1 MNPPQFVLGSRNDK
15 DKRIVLANRRT
26 LFTLTLATLAL
37 LWILQPNRALLIDM
51 LDEAQDPTVA
61 LAFLRVLKDESP
73 EVQMAL
79 AKQYARLN
87 DYPKVL
93 EHLMPLTQFDNTPF
107 LERAHNLYAISLLR
121 LSGDPK
127 QRSQARAQLVNY
139 LENLPKQLSAEQAH
153 EFIDFALQV
162 GEPSIAYSLLSRQP
176 DADESQLLSLARQA
190 GLGPQAAGH
199 ALNLYRQSPSKKT
212 FAQALR
218 IHREQ
223 GLYQA
228 GLELLMDH
236 AQTSMCA
243 LPCLQ
248 QGIEFAL
255 SADSA
260 AYAMALAQIK
270 AQRSE
275 NPKDWLQASR
285 LLAGAGNIDKAIYWL
300 SKANDVAPS
309 VEHIQQL
316 HEYYLWQSDTEN
328 ALAMSKR
335 LIKLNHTVAHL
346 NQGVKEALAQSDL
359 LALSDFY
366 YQLAL
371 EQELDPAA
379 TLEWINYNDK
389 AYGAQQTVVR
399 LEKLHSKFP
408 NNQLFWFQLARFYNF
423 VGEPNKSVALWQK
436 INVPKP
442 SNYSDLNF
450 FAQSFV
456 AVGQQQQ
463 ALAILHGY
471 TQQSA
476 LDLEQLIIV
485 QELATYTASRDLQ
498 RQYQKLRLDNND
510 DTLDPYLM
518 LATYSNW
525 DNDDIAVLWQ
535 YYEQS
540 QSPVILMQLLNR
552 ALDANNNQQI
562 KRAKDALVQNHSQD
576 TSLAMQLV
584 RIRLAMFEQDF
595 YYAKT
600 LLQELLALYPENDDV
615 QQNALW
621 LAIGSQDKVWLAQL
635 YWQVT
640 QENTNSPHLYQAFAI
655 AAQQLGL
662 FQQAQFWFQRLNNTE
677 FMSAADKLSWASL
690 SEQQGNEA
698 LAQTLRWQVFS
709 ELSKE
714 LKQSPEGEVSYR
726 SLVSLFVSPALA
738 NTTLIYQLMSAPQA
752 LDAGSL
758 LADPHHGALQKLA
771 ILQAHTQLQNA
782 DLNDSV
788 QLAIAIANNNKDAI
802 YNLARNSITLSQFE
816 RASAMALIGENA
828 TGWHWGEE
836 SLGEHTAKKDLAP
849 LQRYL
854 TQLHPLRS
862 HGLRYE
868 HEIKDSWKLQSENL
882 RYYRPYGN
890 NQWLVESRY
899 DHGQPV
905 SNLMNDYSHRAA
917 QISWRFRGQD
927 VISQGEL
934 GAFYGSRHGQ
944 QYLGQ
949 FAKVSLAT
957 RSRISHNVEIQHN
970 MPTEQSENLYMLA
983 LEDKAQWQM
992 NWQPTRY
999 EQLSFTVS
1007 HSAFK
1012 SDFGDDI
1019 ATQWQSSLR
1028 LSEQFSFTPFWQAY
1042 LQYDHQQNSL
1052 DRGPLIHV
1060 SQYLNRPE
1068 PVIAEDFITPQYRRV
1083 AIGQQLMHGN
1093 VGEPGRDVRGIRY
1106 WLDTAF
1112 GYNFISEE
1120 SDFSANAGLG
1130 VRLFGSDELFVKGVW
1145 QSADQNG
1152 RESLTLN
1159 IGYFYDF

>member
-37 LWILQPNRALLIDM
+37 LWILQPNRALLIDV
-51 LDEAQDPTVA
+51 LDDAQDPTVA
-61 LAFLRVLKDESP
+61 LAFLRVLKDDSP
-73 EVQMAL
+73 EVQMAF
-79 AKQYARLN
+79 AKQYARLD
-87 DYPKVL
+87 DYAKVL
-93 EHLMPLTQFDNTPF
+93 EHLVPLSQFDNT
-107 LERAHNLYAISLLR
+107 EYTGRAHNLYAVSLLR
-121 LSGDPK
+121 MSNDPQ
-127 QRSQARAQLVNY
+127 QRAQARAQLVDY
-139 LENLPKQLSAEQAH
+139 LESLPPELSTEQAK

-162 GEPSIAYSLLSRQP
+162 GEPNIAYTLLSRQP
-176 DADESQLLSLARQA
+176 DADEQQLLTLARQA
-190 GLGPQAAGH
+190 GLGPQAAEH
-199 ALNLYRQSPSKKT
+199 ALNLYRQSPSKSN

-218 IHREQ
+218 IYREQ
-223 GLYQA
+223 GLFQG

-236 AQTSMCA
+236 AKTTMCG
-243 LPCLQ
+243 LKCLQ

-270 AQRSE
+270 ASRSE
-275 NPKDWLQASR
+275 EPQDWLQASR
-285 LLAGAGNIDKAIYWL
+285 LLASAGEIDKAIYWL
-300 SKANDVAPS
+300 SKANEQTPA

-316 HEYYLWQSDTEN
+316 HEYYLWQSDTAN
-328 ALAMSKR
+328 ALAMSKK
-335 LIKLNHTVAHL
+335 LISLKHTVKQL
-346 NQGVKEALAQSDL
+346 KQGVKEALAQSDL

-371 EQELDPAA
+371 EQELDAPT

-389 AYGAQQTVVR
+389 AYGAKQTVAR
-399 LEKLHSKFP
+399 LEKLHSEFP
-408 NNQLFWFQLARFYNF
+408 DNELYWFQLARFYNF

-456 AVGQQQQ
+456 AIGSQQQ
-463 ALAILHGY
+463 ALNILHGY
-471 TQQSA
+471 TDQAA
-476 LDLEQLIIV
+476 LNLEQLIII

-498 RQYQKLRLDNND
+498 RSYQKLRLDKND
-510 DTLDPYLM
+510 DSLDPYLM

-525 DNDDIAVLWQ
+525 DNDDITVLWQ

-540 QSPVILMQLLNR
+540 QSPVILTQLLNR

-562 KRAKDALVQNHSQD
+562 KKAKEALAQNHEQD
-576 TSLAMQLV
+576 NSLAMQLL
-584 RIRLAMFEQDF
+584 RIRLAMFEQDLF
-595 YYAKT
+595 YAKT

-621 LAIGSQDKVWLAQL
+621 LAIGSQDRMWLSQL

-709 ELSKE
+709 KLSKE
-714 LKQSPEGEVSYR
+714 LKQSAEGEVSYR

-738 NTTLIYQLMSAPQA
+738 NTTLIYQLMSAPKA

-771 ILQAHTQLQNA
+771 ILQAHTQLQNV

-802 YNLARNSITLSQFE
+802 YNLALNSITLSQFE
-816 RASAMALIGENA
+816 RASAMALVGDNE
-828 TGWHWGEE
+828 TGWHWGED
-836 SLGEHTAKKDLAP
+836 SLGEHTAKRDLAP
-849 LQRYL
+849 LQRFL

-868 HEIKDSWKLQSENL
+868 HEIKDSWNLESENL
-882 RYYRPYGN
+882 RYYRPVGDG
-890 NQWLVESRY
+890 QWLLASDY
-899 DHGQPV
+899 DHGKPV
-905 SNLMNDYSHRAA
+905 SNLLDNYNHKSA
-917 QISWRFRGQD
+917 QVSWRFRPQNY
-927 VISQGEL
+927 VSSGEL
-934 GAFYGSRHGQ
+934 GVFVGSRHGQ
-944 QYLGQ
+944 QNVGQ
-949 FAKVSLAT
+949 FAKINLAT
-957 RSRISHNVEIQHN
+957 TGRISHSFDIQHN
-970 MPTEQSENLYMLA
+970 MPAEQSENLYMLA

-999 EQLSFTVS
+999 EQLSFNLS
-1007 HSAFK
+1007 HSSFTT
-1012 SDFGDDI
+1012 DFGDDI
-1019 ATQWQSSLR
+1019 ATQWQGSLR
-1028 LSEQFSFTPFWQAY
+1028 LSEQFSFTPMWQTY
-1042 LQYDHQQNSL
+1042 IQYDHQQNSL
-1052 DRGPLIHV
+1052 ERGPLESV
-1060 SQYLNRPE
+1060 SMYLNRPE
-1068 PVIAEDFITPQYRRV
+1068 PVIAEDFITPKYRRL

-1093 VGEPGRDVRGIRY
+1093 VGEPGRDVPGIRY
-1106 WLDTAF
+1106 WLDTAI
-1112 GYNFISEE
+1112 GYNFISDE

-1130 VRLFGSDELFVKGVW
+1130 VRIFGSDELFVKGVW